1 MGNLQALGRAS
12 FALVILSAV
21 CVFPDSVLA
30 VGEDVKAAEEA
41 VEKAATA
48 TAEVLE
54 KAAEKVA
61 DKAEKKAAEKEVL
74 KAMRPDE
81 RKGPTTVQF
90 FVFVMDIDRIDDAD
104 QSFDANVY
112 VRLRWTDRRL
122 ADPGGATRMLPL
134 EEVWNPQV
142 LLANRVGLLPAAL
155 PEVAEVAPDGTVQ
168 YRQRYTGKLSQPLKL
183 SEFPMDKHEFTIQFI
198 SAAYTTDHVRFVP
211 GASIGEQKVIGGGI
225 AHELS
230 LPDWKVLSHEL
241 LPLAYSP
248 IKELQIAG
256 FALRFEA
263 ERFRAYYL
271 WQVLLPLIVVVVM
284 SWSPFWVERG
294 NIGVRLGVATSSVL
308 TLIAHRFVFASLLPR
323 LPYMT
328 RMDHFTVG
336 STLLVFLALIAVV
349 LTGYLSTKHGEA
361 QARRID
367 HWARAGFPAAFL
379 LLLGWFLI
387 G

>member
-1 MGNLQALGRAS
+1 M
-12 FALVILSAV
+12 
-21 CVFPDSVLA
+21 LA
-30 VGEDVKAAEEA
+30 AGEDVKAAEEA
-41 VEKAATA
+41 IEKAAEA

-61 DKAEKKAAEKEVL
+61 DKAAEKEEL
-74 KAMRPDE
+74 KVKRPDE
-81 RKGPTTVQF
+81 WKGPTSVKF
-90 FVFVMDIDRIDDAD
+90 FVFAIDIDEIDDAK
-104 QSFDANVY
+104 QSFGANVY
-112 VRLRWTDRRL
+112 VRLRWTDKRL
-122 ADPGGATRMLPL
+122 VDPGGGTRQMPL
-134 EEVWNPQV
+134 QEVWNPQV

-155 PEVAEVAPDGTVQ
+155 PEVVKVEPDGTVQ

-183 SEFPMDKHEFTIQFI
+183 SEFPMDKHEFTIHFI
-198 SAAYTTDHVRFVP
+198 STAYTTDQLEFVP
-211 GASIGEQKVIGGGI
+211 DTDEATEEIVGGAI

-230 LPDWKVLSHEL
+230 LPDWKILSHEV
-241 LPLAYSP
+241 LPLAYNP
-248 IKELQIAG
+248 IGELQIAG

-271 WQVLLPLIVVVVM
+271 WQVLLPLIVVVAM

-294 NIGVRLGVATSSVL
+294 NVGVRLGVATSSIL

-349 LTGYLSTKHGEA
+349 STAYLSANEREV
-361 QARRID
+361 QARTID
-367 HWARAGFPAAFL
+367 LWARAGFPAAFL

-387 G
+387 A